1 MNGKN
6 KARCGRCGKR
16 LKKGGNNYRLECLIL
31 SDFDGYL
38 DISATKKDWQE
49 IVDEIEHSD
58 LTEEELEEQV
68 YFKLEQKLCF
78 DCRCEVINFL
88 KGKS

>member
-1 MNGKN
+1 MRSKD
-6 KARCGRCGKR
+6 KARCERCGKR
-16 LKKGGNNYRLECLIL
+16 LKKGGSNYRLECFIV

-38 DISATKKDWQE
+38 DISATKRDWQE
-49 IVDEIEHSD
+49 IAKEIEYSG

-78 DCRCEVINFL
+78 DCRCDVINFL
-88 KGKS
+88 KRKS